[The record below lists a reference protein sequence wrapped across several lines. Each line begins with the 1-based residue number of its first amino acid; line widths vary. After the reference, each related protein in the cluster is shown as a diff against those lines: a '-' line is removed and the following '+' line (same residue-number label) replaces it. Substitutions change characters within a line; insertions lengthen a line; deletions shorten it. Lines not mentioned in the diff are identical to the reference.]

1 MEMADESR
9 SVVEALDRIRGALAP
24 RETRE
29 EESESVI
36 MALDRIYDVLTSS
49 GTGIASAKY
58 YASPTTDE
66 ET

>member
-1 MEMADESR
+1 MADESR

-24 RETRE
+24 HAQH

-36 MALDRIYDVLTSS
+36 VALDRIYKVLTSP
-49 GTGIASAKY
+49 GTGIASAGY
-58 YASPTTDE
+58 QASQTTDE